1 MPNINKNEYGQTL
14 RVNLGEDISTAT
26 AYDFIIE
33 PKYGEKLEKTGVL
46 GTVNVVEGDETYL
59 ANQYLQYTIADGDID
74 QAGQWRMK
82 GEADLSATS
91 KVISDYKY
99 FTVLE

>member
-26 AYDFIIE
+26 DYILIIE
-33 PKYGEKLEKTGVL
+33 PKYGEELEKTGVL
-46 GTVNVVEGDETYL
+46 GVVNVVEGDETYL
-59 ANQYLQYTIADGDID
+59 ANEYITYVTSDGDID
-74 QAGQWRMK
+74 KAGQWRVK
-82 GEADLSATS
+82 GQADLSATNR
-91 KVISDYKY
+91 VISDYKY